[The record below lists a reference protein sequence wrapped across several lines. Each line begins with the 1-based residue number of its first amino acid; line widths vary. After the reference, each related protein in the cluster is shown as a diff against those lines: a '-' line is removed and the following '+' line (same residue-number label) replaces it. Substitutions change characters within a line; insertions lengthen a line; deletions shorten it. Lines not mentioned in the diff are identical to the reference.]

1 MSDSLEK
8 PTSEFPTLKNWH
20 IAVKLHLGII
30 RPIYYKDFFN
40 IMSFFYRMYTNYPS
54 KVRIYLV

>member
-1 MSDSLEK
+1 M
-8 PTSEFPTLKNWH
+8 SEFPTLKNWH